1 MASTVG
7 QVMRRMASTAGQVI
21 RCKGNRQTAITKHVS
36 FCLLKSWEWDCF
48 CVFNSAR
55 FFFVYGKSCFQP
67 DGEIKLCGELENS
80 LIITI
85 FFKKK
90 KKKKKKKK
98 RLWIFFI

>member
-1 MASTVG
+1 
-7 QVMRRMASTAGQVI
+7 
-21 RCKGNRQTAITKHVS
+21 
-36 FCLLKSWEWDCF
+36 
-48 CVFNSAR
+48 VFNSAR

-90 KKKKKKKK
+90 KKKKKKKT
-98 RLWIFFI
+98 RLWIWLI

>member
-1 MASTVG
+1 
-7 QVMRRMASTAGQVI
+7 
-21 RCKGNRQTAITKHVS
+21 
-36 FCLLKSWEWDCF
+36 
-48 CVFNSAR
+48 VFNSAR

-90 KKKKKKKK
+90 KKKNSATNKFC
-98 RLWIFFI
+98 FFPFFEIMTFMPSRHDLNVNSFSISTRA